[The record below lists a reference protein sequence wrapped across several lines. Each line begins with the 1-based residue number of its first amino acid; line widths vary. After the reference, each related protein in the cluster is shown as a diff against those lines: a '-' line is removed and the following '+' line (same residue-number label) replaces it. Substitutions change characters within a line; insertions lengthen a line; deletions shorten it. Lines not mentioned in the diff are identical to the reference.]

1 MYISRHWLQSVV
13 FKPLSYCFEET
24 IGLDVKASFERPP
37 KSRLIKQGDIRIS
50 IKGYL
55 IPLEFSL
62 ITNCKNYKLTW
73 NFLLILILYKL
84 SSSVKRQNERCFKYN
99 QTSFWQLLLSTLQ
112 ISLQISPMKIN
123 LCWTRKFNN
132 AGEGWQEKYIQCL
145 YFFRKDFLWP
155 NGNLHFKV
163 CFWPLK
169 YLSEQGGLNKNEIQL
184 NLCKIFSILIFNEP
198 YLFP

>member
-1 MYISRHWLQSVV
+1 MFRRNNRTWC
-13 FKPLSYCFEET
+13 K
-24 IGLDVKASFERPP
+24 GLVWKASKVASHQTRWY
-37 KSRLIKQGDIRIS
+37 KNLNKRLFNSTGVFIDYKLQKLQTD
-50 IKGYL
+50 
-55 IPLEFSL
+55 LEFSL
-62 ITNCKNYKLTW
+62 NSY
-73 NFLLILILYKL
+73 LILYKL

-145 YFFRKDFLWP
+145 YFFRKDFLRP